1 MPVAMRF
8 FVPPPTEDEPMQK
21 PWKALA
27 LAAAAWVLVSI
38 LSAWQFG
45 PSTADGQVRLQ
56 HSDFGYYALL
66 TMGLAESHVSDLWS
80 AAMGSAVVPSVDV
93 WYHWNPIWLAA
104 GLSKVTGIPAWDGLY
119 CVIAPI
125 FQWLLVML
133 ASVAVMSLVR
143 WPLWAALLAGIVA
156 TGSVQWIKMFGI
168 SWVVD
173 WLPNGPLQHLR
184 YSALM
189 HYPYFIDGA
198 LLLLSL
204 VSWIKGKGR
213 LAVAVLFI
221 ACVSSPHNVA
231 SAGATVGTWLGFGIV
246 ARRRDFWMPAAWA
259 TVTILCAWGM
269 VKWGFSTDMPKADGQ
284 TMIALVPGE
293 MLLNI
298 RGGILDTCVG
308 VALHLL
314 LLPGLAALMRKP
326 ETEALGWLALSGIVG
341 TYMAHGIL
349 ERLSDGWHITA
360 LAHAVIIVPG
370 SIFGLCQWWQSSQK
384 WSRFA
389 AGAIM
394 TLTLCMGAHDLWR
407 QQKAG
412 GNLPVN
418 EEQLLTIREAL
429 KGETFGYYTEHDRH
443 WWISRHST
451 LAALAHARC
460 VRLNRIKG
468 VEADGHSRYY
478 GHTRIETLLPRAPD
492 QSEDDWSIK
501 IAQKLGV
508 RYILK
513 TPLETIPAGVLPYLK
528 LVVKAGDAELWAI
541 NDAAVAGTP
550 H

>member
-1 MPVAMRF
+1 MVTISFLHSLLLSSALIGVFCLTGWLLLPPKLAGRCPWWVIALWTALGASFWIGVSATWLSHRLCYGTLLAVMPVAMRF

-259 TVTILCAWGM
+259 TVSILCAWGM

-326 ETEALGWLALSGIVG
+326 ETEALGWLAQASRGWRLRRWWVTLALALLMPAPVADRWQRWRLRGADS
-341 TYMAHGIL
+341 L
-349 ERLSDGWHITA
+349 ERN
-360 LAHAVIIVPG
+360 
-370 SIFGLCQWWQSSQK
+370 
-384 WSRFA
+384 
-389 AGAIM
+389 AG
-394 TLTLCMGAHDLWR
+394 
-407 QQKAG
+407 
-412 GNLPVN
+412 
-418 EEQLLTIREAL
+418 
-429 KGETFGYYTEHDRH
+429 
-443 WWISRHST
+443 
-451 LAALAHARC
+451 
-460 VRLNRIKG
+460 
-468 VEADGHSRYY
+468 
-478 GHTRIETLLPRAPD
+478 
-492 QSEDDWSIK
+492 
-501 IAQKLGV
+501 
-508 RYILK
+508 
-513 TPLETIPAGVLPYLK
+513 
-528 LVVKAGDAELWAI
+528 
-541 NDAAVAGTP
+541 
-550 H
+550 